1 MLEENNIITDANPTE
16 NTHPRDLSRYRVVRQ
31 EFISNSDEIQL
42 TFNQGRIYI
51 NDYGLRQFPEEDYVR
66 VLIDENTKSLVIRP
80 YKKKV
85 RASFCWCGGLK
96 RRKARHVKCLPLF
109 YLIFKMMQWDIN
121 ARYRI
126 TGNIEDSGEDR
137 IIYFDLRDAICFI
150 REPYKR
156 TNDNGSGDNK
166 TEGNKTES
174 NDSCGSGSTLY
185 EKTSYH
191 MQMPQEWETHYGMPV
206 MDYDNRKDIKTFDN
220 MAVFDVDFANMKPDR
235 KIIEHN
241 DGTQTATE
249 PQTPDIDTYSMSQS
263 ETEEI
268 RIHEE

>member
-1 MLEENNIITDANPTE
+1 MLEENNIITDADMKE
-16 NTHPRDLSRYRVVRQ
+16 NSHPRDLSRYRVVRQ
-31 EFISNSDEIQL
+31 EFISNPDEIQL

-85 RASFCWCGGLK
+85 RASFCWCGGVK

-150 REPYKR
+150 REPRIAGNGKGADGNR
-156 TNDNGSGDNK
+156 TDDRTDINDPGGSGRL
-166 TEGNKTES
+166 S
-174 NDSCGSGSTLY
+174 NEQNRY
-185 EKTSYH
+185 N
-191 MQMPQEWETHYGMPV
+191 MQMPQEWEKHYGMPV

-220 MAVFDVDFANMKPDR
+220 MAVFDVEFANMKPDR

-249 PQTPDIDTYSMSQS
+249 PQIPAINTYGISQS
-263 ETEEI
+263 ETEET